1 MQYHDALKN
10 PRRYNVQFIDSLK
23 VAQAA
28 FTYKITPED
37 KKKLSNEQQLSKQK
51 EKEDEMKMQ
60 LIDYLTKVFLHSQDK
75 NYILCPYNF
84 W

>member
-1 MQYHDALKN
+1 MQYHDASNN
-10 PRRYNVQFIDSLK
+10 PRRYNVQFVNPFK

-28 FTYKITPED
+28 FTYNITPAN
-37 KKKLSNEQQLSKQK
+37 KKKLNKEQQLSKQK

-60 LIDYLTKVFLHSQDK
+60 LVDYLTKVFLHSQDK
-75 NYILCPYNF
+75 NYILCLYNF